1 MVQSSILDL
10 ITNLAMRHLFTSS
23 LALLLFSATALGVP
37 AYRELIQFRQ
47 PDGSSI
53 NIRIQGDEHSHLI
66 LSEDGYLLLPQKDGK
81 YYFATLDDNEE
92 IVAGKLPARNP
103 DERNSATLHQLSKI
117 DKEKVKERAIEN
129 MTKAS
134 ALRLSSLKKHNN
146 QGKTPGSQQKAPGK
160 VGLFPGSSYPTEGNP
175 KALVILVEYADV
187 KFNVPDPHAYFSG
200 LLNKEGFSEYGATG
214 CAAEWFA
221 DNSAGKFRPEFDVY
235 GPVTLSAKRS
245 YYGGNNNYGNDLAPQ
260 KMAVEAC
267 NVLDKDVEFS
277 DYDNDGDGY
286 IDNVFI
292 FYAGTGENRTGDP
305 DAVWPHTSWVTEL
318 EFPNHVYDG
327 VILDRYACTN
337 EWLDGVPDGIGTFC
351 HEFSHVMGLPDLYHT
366 AMGSMAYTPGSWSV
380 MDYGPY
386 LNDSHTPP
394 LYSSFERLALGWLTP
409 EELANDKSYS
419 LPELSS
425 NKAYSVTRDNG
436 TEFFLFEN
444 RQNSGWDKYLPGHG
458 MLVWHVDYDENAW
471 DKRTVNN
478 EENHQRVDLIEADN
492 IKSTLT
498 RDGDCFPGASVQRD
512 FSALTAPAFSY
523 NDRTSPGLS
532 LSAIKERPAGE
543 VTFRVGTGSE
553 IPADITR
560 IETTDISATSA
571 TLKWDAVPG
580 IERYL
585 VEIKDSKGNRITE
598 AETGVSMFTAG
609 NLTPESEYSAEVR
622 AFDGKEESDNPA
634 TIKFTTP
641 SPEIDYYRCELNG
654 ISEITH
660 DSFKVEWLPVPKA
673 QDYLLNVMR
682 INRSEP
688 YSLNIDFTDGIQDL
702 PEGWATTSRLTY
714 ASNAYSGESPLS
726 LRFSSDNDY
735 ISSGEL
741 DGPLYSISFWMRGSS
756 AREDDT
762 VSVEVLDNNLWNEVA
777 NYPVSNASGGEV
789 KNLDLSSLE
798 GNKVRIIFHKHSEK
812 GSVAIDD
819 IKFEWGGDRVSESIA
834 DWSDR
839 SVGNCTSLRV
849 DSLEADTEYMVSVKA
864 TDGELFSS
872 PSVPIMVKTG
882 KVSSVMEIA
891 NEGEMIRSYHLNG
904 FPAKDTDN
912 SRQITIGI
920 KSDGTTRKY
929 LPSSL
934 NH

>member
-1 MVQSSILDL
+1 
-10 ITNLAMRHLFTSS
+10 MRHLLTPS

-47 PDGSSI
+47 ADGSSI

-66 LSEDGYLLLPQKDGK
+66 LSEDGYLLLPQMDGNFS
-81 YYFATLDDNEE
+81 FATINDSGE
-92 IVAGKLPARNP
+92 IVPSKLPARNP
-103 DERNSATLHQLSKI
+103 DERNSATLRQLTKI
-117 DKEKVKERAIEN
+117 DKERVKDMAVAKL
-129 MTKAS
+129 TKAS
-134 ALRLSSLKKHNN
+134 SLRLSSFKKHNS
-146 QGKTPGSQQKAPGK
+146 QEKTPNISHKAPGK
-160 VGLFPGSSYPTEGNP
+160 IGLFPGSSYPTEGNP

-187 KFNVPDPHAYFSG
+187 KFNLPDPHAYFSG
-200 LLNKEGFSEYGATG
+200 LLNEEGFSEYGATG

-221 DNSAGKFRPEFDVY
+221 DNSAGKFKPEFDVY

-267 NVLDKDVEFS
+267 NVLDKDVDFS
-277 DYDNDGDGY
+277 VYDTDGDGY

-337 EWLDGVPDGIGTFC
+337 EWLEGVPDGIGTFC

-366 AMGSMAYTPGSWSV
+366 ALGSMAYTPGSWSV

-386 LNDSHTPP
+386 LNNSHTPP

-409 EELANDKSYS
+409 EELTDDKSFA
-419 LPELSS
+419 LPELAA

-444 RQNSGWDKYLPGHG
+444 RQNRGWDKYLPGHG
-458 MLVWHVDYDENAW
+458 MLVWRVDFNADVW
-471 DKRTVNN
+471 DKRAVNN
-478 EENHQRVDLIEADN
+478 DENHQRVDLIEADN
-492 IKSTLT
+492 IKSTMT
-498 RDGDCFPGASVQRD
+498 RDGDCFPGTSMKAD
-512 FSALTAPAFSY
+512 FSPLTTPAFAY

-532 LSAIKERPAGE
+532 ISSIKERPGGE
-543 VTFRVGTGSE
+543 VTFRVGEGSE
-553 IPADITR
+553 IPTDIAR
-560 IETTDISATSA
+560 IETSEITATSA
-571 TLKWDAVPG
+571 ILKWQAVPR

-585 VEIKDSKGNRITE
+585 IEITDGKGAKVNESEISE
-598 AETGVSMFTAG
+598 SIFTAE
-609 NLTPESEYSAEVR
+609 NLLPLSEYSVKVWAY
-622 AFDGKEESDNPA
+622 DGKEESANPA
-634 TIKFTTP
+634 TIKFSTP
-641 SPEIDYYRCELNG
+641 SPEIDYYRCEITG
-654 ISEITH
+654 IAEITA
-660 DSFKVEWLPVPKA
+660 DGFTVEWLPVPKA
-673 QDYLLNVMR
+673 EDYLLNVMR

-702 PEGWATTSRLTY
+702 PEGWVTTSRLTY

-726 LRFSSDNDY
+726 LRLSTDSDN
-735 ISSGEL
+735 ISSGKL

-756 AREDDT
+756 AGEEDA
-762 VSVEVLDNNLWNEVA
+762 VAVEVLNGDLWNEVA
-777 NYPVSNASGGEV
+777 SYPVSNASGGEV
-789 KNLDLSSLE
+789 KNLDLSAYE
-798 GNKVRIIFHKHSEK
+798 GDKVRIIFHKKSEK

-819 IKFEWGGDRVSESIA
+819 INFEWGGDRISESIPGWA
-834 DWSDR
+834 DR
-839 SVGNCTSLRV
+839 SVGNCISFKV

-872 PSVPIMVKTG
+872 PSDQVMVKTG
-882 KVSSVMEIA
+882 KASSVTEID
-891 NEGEMIRSYHLNG
+891 NEGGYIRRYNLNG
-904 FPAKDTDN
+904 LPTKDTDR
-912 SRQITIGI
+912 SRQITIEI
-920 KSDGTTRKY
+920 KSDGTTQKY